1 MQLPEKFFIKTIHNH
16 YHNNDPVFFNTDNY
30 FWTKKLRDNTE
41 KIIESLKPILSE
53 NYEGLVDN
61 AETSIQLK
69 PNLWKGYQFYFNGFK
84 IKKNLFNYPYVED
97 LLSEIPYLI
106 SASISVLKPG
116 AKILPHTGNTNG
128 IMRYHLGLKI
138 PAAYPECGMTINGV
152 NISWQKGHDLMFCDM
167 KLHSVQNLSEKSRY
181 ILLLDVVRPEFYNI
195 ADIICIHSTA
205 RILTD
210 LVATQVKKIISLFN
224 SKKTNSNQETIS
236 NEATLKAN
244 YYNKITNKPKSIS
257 LLLIMEKITLK
268 IFIIILHIFFK
279 VRKPDYNKKN
289 KEL

>member
-1 MQLPEKFFIKTIHNH
+1 MLCFPFCI
-16 YHNNDPVFFNTDNY
+16 V
-30 FWTKKLRDNTE
+30 
-41 KIIESLKPILSE
+41 
-53 NYEGLVDN
+53 
-61 AETSIQLK
+61 
-69 PNLWKGYQFYFNGFK
+69 YFNGFK